1 MKSGM
6 DRQPNSLRK
15 MIRRD
20 DWMSGFYQK
29 DWFKIENPE
38 DVNNVPENC
47 IVECTKDSSD
57 FESLEKL
64 WDLGFRMVETSVEF
78 KTIITPKENIET
90 NRFREVNP
98 GDLEKVLS
106 ITRECYSRKSKF
118 KNRFSNRRFFTEEQ
132 ENLYFESA
140 VNNYIFKENC
150 ISIVGEKEGK
160 VDCFY
165 IAMKTG
171 DKINGMDVFK
181 GILTGVKKES
191 RGRNLHIKMQDYLAK
206 IIGKPYVVINR
217 TQLNNYRVINNH
229 IKEKRELDK
238 VEHYFYLSK

>member
-1 MKSGM
+1 
-6 DRQPNSLRK
+6 
-15 MIRRD
+15 MIKRD

-38 DVNNVPENC
+38 DVNNVPKNC
-47 IVECTKDSSD
+47 MVECVKDSAD

-78 KTIITPKENIET
+78 KTTITPKENT
-90 NRFREVNP
+90 NESAFRRAKEC
-98 GDLEKVLS
+98 DLEKVLS

-118 KNRFSNRRFFTEEQ
+118 KNRFSNRRFFTEGQ
-132 ENLYFESA
+132 EKSYFEST

-150 ISIVGEKEGK
+150 VSIVGEKEGQ

-165 IAMKTG
+165 IAMKTET
-171 DKINGMDVFK
+171 KINGMDVFK
-181 GILTGVKKES
+181 GILTGVTKES
-191 RGRNLHIKMQDYLAK
+191 RGKDLHIKMQNYLAK
-206 IIGKPYVVINR
+206 IIGKSYVVINR

-229 IKEKRELDK
+229 IRERRELDK